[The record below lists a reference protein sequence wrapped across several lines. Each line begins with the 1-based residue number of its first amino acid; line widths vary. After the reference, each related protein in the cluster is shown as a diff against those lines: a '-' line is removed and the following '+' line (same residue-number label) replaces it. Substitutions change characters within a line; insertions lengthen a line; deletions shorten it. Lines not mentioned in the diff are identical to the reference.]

1 MNPIGFAYAALKS
14 PKNENAYASLRG
26 ANSDYQYFADGS
38 LRGAYASKSILV
50 PSNPPKMTS
59 GWKKEAGAY
68 AELTRSLRRV
78 FPSTAKCSN
87 RSINPQNPIGNP
99 FFRKSSKTTPS
110 GPRGSVRGR
119 PPRHWF
125 CLRGYFLAEKLTQKL
140 TRSLRGNLPAIGFAY
155 ATPVKF

>member
-1 MNPIGFAYAALKS
+1 M
-14 PKNENAYASLRG
+14 
-26 ANSDYQYFADGS
+26 Q
-38 LRGAYASKSILV
+38 GAYPDLKRGGNNPNNKQDFENILFCASFFV
-50 PSNPPKMTS
+50 QNAT
-59 GWKKEAGAY
+59 
-68 AELTRSLRRV
+68 
-78 FPSTAKCSN
+78 
-87 RSINPQNPIGNP
+87 NPIGNP

-155 ATPVKF
+155 ATPVKFDL